1 MLIPILLLLVGL
13 VMLLFGG
20 DTFIKGAASLARKWN
35 VSPIVIGLTV
45 VAFGTSAAELV
56 VNIFAAVQGTP
67 DLAIGNILGSNISNI
82 LLVLGISAII
92 YPISVKQG
100 TIWKEIP
107 FGIMAVVVLFVL
119 SADVYFG
126 NGDSNINILTRGDG
140 LILLAFFIIFM
151 YYTYG
156 LSKVEGD
163 KEENVKKYSWPS
175 TISFVLLG
183 LGGLVLGGKLLVDN
197 GVILAKLFG
206 MSELFIGLTIV
217 AIGTSLPELAAS
229 GIAAYRHHDDLAIG
243 NVVGSNIFNVF
254 WVLGLT
260 PLISPIPVNSQAN
273 VDVLVA
279 ILAASLLFAF
289 MFVGHKH
296 HRYKLRRWQGVIF
309 VLLYI
314 SYLVFIGMRG

>member
-1 MLIPILLLLVGL
+1 MLIPILLLLLGL
-13 VMLLFGG
+13 IMLLAGG

-35 VSPIVIGLTV
+35 ISPIVIGLTV

-107 FGIMAVVVLFVL
+107 LGIMAVVVLFIL

-126 NGDSNINILTRGDG
+126 NGESSINILTRGDG

-156 LSKVEGD
+156 LSKVEGE
-163 KEENVKKYSWPS
+163 KEEDVKTYSWSS

-197 GVILAKLFG
+197 GTIIARLFG
-206 MSELFIGLTIV
+206 MSELFIGLTVV

-260 PLISPIPVNSQAN
+260 PLVSPIPVNSQAN
-273 VDVLVA
+273 TDVLVA
-279 ILAASLLFAF
+279 ILAATLLFAF

-296 HRYKLRRWQGVIF
+296 KRYKLRRWQGVVF
-309 VLLYI
+309 VLLYVA
-314 SYLVFIGMRG
+314 YLVFIGMRG

>member
-1 MLIPILLLLVGL
+1 MLIPILLLVVGL
-13 VMLLFGG
+13 ALLLAGG

-56 VNIFAAVQGTP
+56 VNIFAAVNGTP

-107 FGIMAVVVLFVL
+107 LGIMAVVVLFIL

-126 NGDSNINILTRGDG
+126 NGESGINILTRGDG
-140 LILLAFFIIFM
+140 LILMAFFIIFM

-156 LSKVEGD
+156 LSKVEAE
-163 KEENVKKYSWPS
+163 KEENVKVYPWSS

-183 LGGLVLGGKLLVDN
+183 LAGLVLGGKLLVDN
-197 GVILAKLFG
+197 GTIIARLFG
-206 MSELFIGLTIV
+206 MSELFIGLTVV

-229 GIAAYRHHDDLAIG
+229 AIAAYRHHDDLAIG

-260 PLISPIPVNSQAN
+260 PMISPIPVNTQAN
-273 VDVLVA
+273 TDIVVA
-279 ILAASLLFAF
+279 ILAATLLFAF

-296 HRYKLRRWQGVIF
+296 KRYKLRRWQGVIF

-314 SYLVFIGMRG
+314 GYLAFIGMRG

>member
-1 MLIPILLLLVGL
+1 MLIPILLLLLGL
-13 VMLLFGG
+13 VMLLVGG
-20 DTFIKGAASLARKWN
+20 DTFIKGSASLARKLKI
-35 VSPIVIGLTV
+35 SPIVIGLTV

-107 FGIMAVVVLFVL
+107 LGIMAVVVLFIL

-126 NGDSNINILTRGDG
+126 NGNSGINILTRGDG

-156 LSKVEGD
+156 LTKVEAE
-163 KEENVKKYSWPS
+163 KEEDVKTYPWSP
-175 TISFVLLG
+175 TILFILLG

-197 GVILAKLFG
+197 GTIIARLFG
-206 MSELFIGLTIV
+206 MSELFIGLTVV

-229 GIAAYRHHDDLAIG
+229 AIAAYRHHDDLAIG

-260 PLISPIPVNSQAN
+260 PLVAPIPVNSDAN
-273 VDVLVA
+273 TDVLVA
-279 ILAASLLFAF
+279 ILAATLLFAF

-296 HRYKLRRWQGVIF
+296 KRYKLRRWQGVIF
-309 VLLYI
+309 VLLYV

>member
-1 MLIPILLLLVGL
+1 MLIPILLLIVGL
-13 VMLLFGG
+13 VMLLVGG

-107 FGIMAVVVLFVL
+107 LGIMAVVVLFVL

-126 NGDSNINILTRGDG
+126 NSNINILTRGDG

-156 LSKVEGD
+156 LTKVKGENEGD
-163 KEENVKKYSWPS
+163 VKTYPWSS
-175 TISFVLLG
+175 TILFVLLG

-197 GVILAKLFG
+197 GTIIARLFG
-206 MSELFIGLTIV
+206 MSELFIGLTVV

-229 GIAAYRHHDDLAIG
+229 AIAAYRHHDDLAIG

-260 PLISPIPVNSQAN
+260 PMISPIPVNSDAN
-273 VDVLVA
+273 TDILVA
-279 ILAASLLFAF
+279 ILAAALLFAF

-296 HRYKLRRWQGVIF
+296 KRYKLRRWQGVVF

-314 SYLVFIGMRG
+314 SYLAFIGMRG

>member
-1 MLIPILLLLVGL
+1 MLIPILLLLLGL
-13 VMLLFGG
+13 VMLLVGG
-20 DTFIKGAASLARKWN
+20 DTFIKGSASLARKLKI
-35 VSPIVIGLTV
+35 SPIVIGLTV

-107 FGIMAVVVLFVL
+107 LGIMAVVVLFIL

-126 NGDSNINILTRGDG
+126 NGNSGINILTRGDG

-156 LSKVEGD
+156 LTKVEAE
-163 KEENVKKYSWPS
+163 KEEDVKTYPWSP
-175 TISFVLLG
+175 TILFILLG

-197 GVILAKLFG
+197 GTIIARLFG
-206 MSELFIGLTIV
+206 MSELFIGLTVV

-229 GIAAYRHHDDLAIG
+229 AIAAYRHHDDLAIG

-260 PLISPIPVNSQAN
+260 PLVAPIPVNSDAN
-273 VDVLVA
+273 TDVLVA
-279 ILAASLLFAF
+279 ILAATLLFAF

-296 HRYKLRRWQGVIF
+296 KRYKLRRWQGVIF
-309 VLLYI
+309 VLLYVA
-314 SYLVFIGMRG
+314 YLVFIGFRG

>member
-1 MLIPILLLLVGL
+1 MLVPILLLIAGL
-13 VMLLFGG
+13 VVLLFGG
-20 DTFIKGAASLARKWN
+20 EIFIKGSASLARKLK

-56 VNIFAAVQGTP
+56 VNIFAAVQGAP

-82 LLVLGISAII
+82 LFVLGISAII
-92 YPISVKQG
+92 YPISVKKG

-107 FGIMAVVVLFVL
+107 FSILAVVVLFIL
-119 SADVYFG
+119 SADVFFG
-126 NGDSNINILTRGDG
+126 QYNVNILTRGDG
-140 LILLAFFIIFM
+140 LILLAFFIIFI
-151 YYTYG
+151 YYTFG
-156 LSKVEGD
+156 LSKVEAE
-163 KEENVKKYSWPS
+163 KEEGVKTYPWLS
-175 TISFVLLG
+175 TTVFIIAG

-197 GVILAKLFG
+197 GVILASLLG

-217 AIGTSLPELAAS
+217 AVGTSLPELAAS

-260 PLISPIPVNSQAN
+260 PLVSPIKVNSEAN
-273 VDVLVA
+273 LDIVIA
-279 ILAASLLFAF
+279 IAAASLLFLF

-296 HRYKLRRWQGVIF
+296 HRYKLRRWQGIVF
-309 VLLYI
+309 VLLYVA
-314 SYLVFIGMRG
+314 YLVFIGVRG

>member
-13 VMLLFGG
+13 VMLLLGG
-20 DTFIKGAASLARKWN
+20 DTFIRGAASLARKWN

-107 FGIMAVVVLFVL
+107 LGIMAVVVLFIL

-126 NGDSNINILTRGDG
+126 NGNINILTRGDG

-156 LSKVEGD
+156 LTKVEAE
-163 KEENVKKYSWPS
+163 KEENVKVHSWS
-175 TISFVLLG
+175 RTILFILLG
-183 LGGLVLGGKLLVDN
+183 LGGLVIGGKLLVDN
-197 GVILAKLFG
+197 GTIIARLFG
-206 MSELFIGLTIV
+206 MSELFIGLTVV

-260 PLISPIPVNSQAN
+260 PLVSPIPVNPQAN
-273 VDVLVA
+273 TDVLVA
-279 ILAASLLFAF
+279 ILAATLLFAF

-296 HRYKLRRWQGVIF
+296 KRYKLRRWQGVIF

-314 SYLVFIGMRG
+314 AYLVFIGMRG